1 MHRSFVHFLAVAAR
15 LQFHVVL
22 RTWTQDKD
30 SPFPFLNFD
39 TVFKNST
46 YSRKICQHLTNWKS
60 WINWDKFEEARI
72 HFLTDVFVALVR
84 RRYCLRW
91 CYTGLFATMIFNA
104 TQRCNAEQCCNHS
117 KQFRNNV
124 ATLCCASVKSSL
136 RVVSTN
142 ITFKLPSYKMNQTTV
157 TKPRKTQNGL
167 SYIN

>member
-1 MHRSFVHFLAVAAR
+1 MHRSFVYFLAVAAR
-15 LQFHVVL
+15 LQFHVVS

-30 SPFPFLNFD
+30 SPLLFLNFD

-46 YSRKICQHLTNWKS
+46 PQKFAIIWQIERVG
-60 WINWDKFEEARI
+60 INGIKFEVARI
-72 HFLTDVFVALVR
+72 HFLSDVFVAFVR
-84 RRYCLRW
+84 RRCCLRW
-91 CYTGLFATMIFNA
+91 CYTGRFATTVFNA